1 MGEGLFAPKEETTA
15 VRGGVGFEAPRDG
28 KSPSERRF
36 GGLEGLRG
44 RFCIGEEGVSRWE
57 SASNWRR

>member
-1 MGEGLFAPKEETTA
+1 MGEGRFAPQEETTA
-15 VRGGVGFEAPRDG
+15 ARGGVGFEAPREG

-44 RFCIGEEGVSRWE
+44 RFCVGEEGVSR
-57 SASNWRR
+57 

>member
-1 MGEGLFAPKEETTA
+1 MGEGRLAPQEDTTA
-15 VRGGVGFEAPRDG
+15 VRGGVGFEAPREG

-44 RFCIGEEGVSRWE
+44 RFWVGEDGVS
-57 SASNWRR
+57 